1 MFLSSSSNKTLCSRS
16 YFLVAWSARSRSF
29 NSYKGE
35 KQYSLLSF
43 KLLEHISQIPARK
56 CNKLTTWGSRVS
68 LVNPELVPASR
79 LLEGLTPI
87 YCSSESGG
95 NRRTPPK
102 KFAFFV
108 STHSSYVTLSAVT
121 SLSRKILER
130 RGIGI
135 YVLLAPFSDFAGFF
149 FFFFFHPTAFYSET
163 FIPFSELTKE
173 TRSKAH
179 RKIRKPYS
187 HTVVQCLVQD
197 WS

>member
-1 MFLSSSSNKTLCSRS
+1 MFL
-16 YFLVAWSARSRSF
+16 WSTQNWYRHRD
-29 NSYKGE
+29 YWKG
-35 KQYSLLSF
+35 LLQF
-43 KLLEHISQIPARK
+43 TAPLNLEEI
-56 CNKLTTWGSRVS
+56 G
-68 LVNPELVPASR
+68 ELR
-79 LLEGLTPI
+79 Q
-87 YCSSESGG
+87 
-95 NRRTPPK
+95 K

-163 FIPFSELTKE
+163 FIPFSELTEE